1 MRAHDIMSHETAA
14 LHVDA
19 TAREVA
25 RQLADYQ
32 IGGMPV
38 LDSDGRL
45 VGIITRHDLV
55 HREGMSARELMT
67 PGVVAVSEATPVEE
81 VARILTSKGFERVP
95 VLQGDRLVG
104 IICRADLARLLAGR
118 WVCQVCGYI
127 QPGRQPLACPAC
139 GAEGRRFEHAPDGR
153 PEISRRQ

>member
-1 MRAHDIMSHETAA
+1 MRARDIMSHETAA
-14 LHVDA
+14 LDVDA

-32 IGGMPV
+32 VGGLPV

-45 VGIITRHDLV
+45 VGIITRHDLI
-55 HREGMSARELMT
+55 HREGMSACELMT
-67 PGVVAVSEATPVEE
+67 PGVVCVSEATPVEE
-81 VARILTSKGFERVP
+81 VARILTSHDFERVP
-95 VLQGDRLVG
+95 VLQGARLVG

-127 QPGRQPLACPAC
+127 QPGRQPLECPTC
-139 GAEGRRFEHAPDGR
+139 GAEGRRFEREPDGR